1 MESAGIIVAFWV
13 LSAITVGSALAVFAV
28 RDLIHALVF
37 LIVSF
42 LGVAGLFI
50 TLSADFIAVAQILI
64 YAGAISVLFVFAVM
78 LTPLGSRDNANSLY
92 VVPGVLAGSALAA
105 LVVFVAV
112 DASWNELAGSALEAA
127 AFETTVDEIGKL
139 LLGRY
144 VLAFELA
151 SVLLLFALL
160 GAIVLVH
167 QHSDDEPIDSDDPST
182 RDVEHPDLA
191 ADGAA
196 AEERA

>member
-1 MESAGIIVAFWV
+1 MESTGIIVAFWV
-13 LSAITVGSALAVFAV
+13 LSAATVGSAVAVFAA
-28 RDLIHALVF
+28 RNLIHAIVF

-42 LGVAGLFI
+42 LGMAGLFI

-78 LTPLGSRDNANSLY
+78 LTPLASRDNSNSLY
-92 VVPGVLAGSALAA
+92 VMPGVLAGGAMAA

-112 DASWNELAGSALEAA
+112 DANWNELTGSALDAA
-127 AFETTVDEIGKL
+127 AFETTVGTIGDQL
-139 LLGRY
+139 IGRY
-144 VLAFELA
+144 VLAFEVA

-167 QHSDDEPIDSDDPST
+167 QHSADEQLASDDPST
-182 RDVEHPDLA
+182 LDVEHPDVA
-191 ADGAA
+191 ADDPT
-196 AEERA
+196 EEAV